1 MGWED
6 GLISTAGDLA
16 GGWMDNKNSAK
27 EAKKQRKWEEY
38 MSNTAVTRRVA
49 DLRAAGLNPMLAYNE
64 AASTPAGAAAQMQG
78 SFRGIG
84 SKAVAASAAG
94 AQRDNL
100 QQNTL
105 LQKADEEKKRA
116 ETREINER
124 TLGYAFERALK
135 DAQAH
140 LTRTQQR
147 NVIERLDYFQQT
159 RPIEFARLQA
169 ALISDQSEAAVKS
182 ALAALSVPAAQGATG
197 PIAGGAK
204 AIGDAY
210 NKLGDLGKAAG
221 KAAADITKYYD
232 NGVLNLPR
240 LLRDLFE

>member
-1 MGWED
+1 MGWGD
-6 GLISTAGDLA
+6 VIGSVGGDLA
-16 GGWMDNKNSAK
+16 GGWLDNKNSAK

-64 AASTPAGAAAQMQG
+64 AASTPVGAAAQMQG

-84 SKAVAASAAG
+84 SKAVAASAAA

-100 QQNTL
+100 VQNTRV
-105 LQKADEEKKRA
+105 QAADEDMKRA
-116 ETREINER
+116 QTKEIQER

-135 DAQAH
+135 EAQAH
-140 LTRTQQR
+140 LTRSQQR
-147 NVIERLDYFQQT
+147 NVIDRLDYFQRT
-159 RPIEFARLQA
+159 RPIEYARLEA
-169 ALISDQSEAAVKS
+169 ALISDQSEAAVKQ

-210 NKLGDLGKAAG
+210 NQLGELGKKAG
-221 KAAADITKYYD
+221 KMAADVTKYYE
-232 NGVLNLPR
+232 NGVLNVPR